1 MRRIRRL
8 FAFFL
13 ILCLTLTACAP
24 KQPQAGASFEQMK
37 YTRPDV
43 DAIHTTLDE
52 ALEAAD
58 AGDEQVL
65 ELYQQL
71 MDQLLQFDDNYALAT
86 IRNYLDLDDTY
97 YEDEVAWLDEQYTI
111 LDNRMLELTGRILGS
126 SCGPA
131 AREAWGEDF
140 IARYESNAQLN
151 APEIEALTVQEQQL
165 VNQYNKLAI
174 QEDGREQLY
183 EDYIE
188 GDITLKQY
196 MEGYTEIS
204 QQRNQELGDI
214 YMQLVQLRVQIAQ
227 TLGFSRYTDY
237 AYQCFF
243 RDFTP
248 EEAAQFA
255 QSVQEHLVPLYQEL
269 EAEYTLRIMSIEERL
284 EASWEDGV
292 PTLRS
297 TLPNGYPEKMLE
309 ALDFM
314 EERKLYDFGGG
325 DSKMVSAFTSY
336 ISGQNAPYLFVNTAV
351 YQDPTTI
358 FHEFGHYY
366 NFYLSQPALWN
377 DGNNLDIAE
386 VHSQGLEVLMHE
398 AYDQLYGKDADL
410 MRLASLKDLLY
421 AVLSGCSEDKFQQ
434 WVYENPDATL
444 DELNAVHAELD
455 TQFGMDEMYYE
466 WVEIP
471 HHFES
476 PFYYISYAT
485 SAISALEIWETA
497 QQDRDHALE
506 IYDQITQFTNN
517 AQYREPLEQCGLS
530 DPFDSN
536 CVEEIAEVLADYAD
550 IDLEQLQAA

>member
-1 MRRIRRL
+1 MRRIQRL

-111 LDNRMLELTGRILGS
+111 LDNRMLELTGRILDS

-188 GDITLKQY
+188 GDITLK
-196 MEGYTEIS
+196 
-204 QQRNQELGDI
+204 
-214 YMQLVQLRVQIAQ
+214 
-227 TLGFSRYTDY
+227 
-237 AYQCFF
+237 
-243 RDFTP
+243 
-248 EEAAQFA
+248 
-255 QSVQEHLVPLYQEL
+255 
-269 EAEYTLRIMSIEERL
+269 
-284 EASWEDGV
+284 
-292 PTLRS
+292 
-297 TLPNGYPEKMLE
+297 
-309 ALDFM
+309 
-314 EERKLYDFGGG
+314 
-325 DSKMVSAFTSY
+325 
-336 ISGQNAPYLFVNTAV
+336 
-351 YQDPTTI
+351 
-358 FHEFGHYY
+358 
-366 NFYLSQPALWN
+366 
-377 DGNNLDIAE
+377 
-386 VHSQGLEVLMHE
+386 
-398 AYDQLYGKDADL
+398 
-410 MRLASLKDLLY
+410 
-421 AVLSGCSEDKFQQ
+421 
-434 WVYENPDATL
+434 
-444 DELNAVHAELD
+444 
-455 TQFGMDEMYYE
+455 
-466 WVEIP
+466 
-471 HHFES
+471 
-476 PFYYISYAT
+476 
-485 SAISALEIWETA
+485 
-497 QQDRDHALE
+497 
-506 IYDQITQFTNN
+506 
-517 AQYREPLEQCGLS
+517 
-530 DPFDSN
+530 
-536 CVEEIAEVLADYAD
+536 
-550 IDLEQLQAA
+550 